1 MKKEGKD
8 IMVPDKRGNNVS
20 LNKLL
25 GTDLCQFQTLVMMNK
40 MLGRKGSKKGQ
51 ERIDHT

>member
-1 MKKEGKD
+1 MKLERKD

-25 GTDLCQFQTLVMMNK
+25 GTDSKVTKTLVMMNK
-40 MLGRKGSKKGQ
+40 MLGRKWVVKRDKK
-51 ERIDHT
+51 E